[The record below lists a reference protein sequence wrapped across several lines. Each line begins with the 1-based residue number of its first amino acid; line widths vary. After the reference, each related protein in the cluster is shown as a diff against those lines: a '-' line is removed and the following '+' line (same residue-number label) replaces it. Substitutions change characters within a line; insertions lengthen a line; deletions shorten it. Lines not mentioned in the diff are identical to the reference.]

1 MSTNN
6 IAELLLFVI
15 FVASTTD
22 SRIFQHIQDVAVSG
36 DYVYIA
42 DSNTL
47 HLLHTNL
54 THISSLTVGTS
65 PVSKITLNDD
75 TIIACL
81 IDGQCKIYETQ
92 SLFQTNYSMF
102 FHVTIAAAAPTA
114 RIALGMTTNS
124 TFYVGSEGYSKRT
137 DRKDIILKQFKYD
150 WHAHAMYQLR
160 TSKALTITNS
170 NFLNRD
176 FYYVFQS
183 EQFIYYVAMD
193 TTGDKSGLTVM
204 RICNEVYDDYFR
216 AVIEVE
222 LDCEIVVS
230 SFSVIHSSILS
241 TADQNRFLV
250 IITSSRNG
258 SRVYAYH
265 LADINKKLKD
275 VYHECVTTDNKIGL
289 PWASFGHT
297 KDCSSF
303 TEVCIYSCYQIYGVI
318 FPHHVQVDLLFD
330 HSRKQQSVIL
340 DPPTHCHIFQH

>member
-1 MSTNN
+1 MLQLQLSSRKADMSGTN
-6 IAELLLFVI
+6 IIVELLLFVAC
-15 FVASTTD
+15 VALASTTD
-22 SRIFQHIQDVAVSG
+22 LRIFQRIQDVAVSG

-65 PVSKITLNDD
+65 AVSKLTLNND

-81 IDGQCKIYETQ
+81 IDGQCKIYQTD
-92 SLFQTNYSMF
+92 SLFETNYSTI
-102 FHVTIAAAAPTA
+102 FHVTIAAAAPTK
-114 RIALGMTTNS
+114 RIALEMTKNS
-124 TFYVGSEGYSKRT
+124 MFYVGSQGYSKRT

-160 TSKALTITNS
+160 TSKALTVTNS

-176 FYYVFQS
+176 FYYVFQN
-183 EQFIYYVAMD
+183 EQFIYYVAVD

-204 RICNEVYDDYFR
+204 RVCNEVYDDYFR

-230 SFSVIHSSILS
+230 SFNVIHSSVLS

-250 IITSSRNG
+250 IITGSRNG

-265 LADINKKLKD
+265 LADIDKKLKD
-275 VYHECVTTDNKIGL
+275 AYHECVSTDNKIGL
-289 PWASFGHT
+289 PWASFGHI

-303 TEVCIYSCYQIYGVI
+303 TEVCVTLVTRSSVSTPCTS
-318 FPHHVQVDLLFD
+318 LF
-330 HSRKQQSVIL
+330 HN
-340 DPPTHCHIFQH
+340 